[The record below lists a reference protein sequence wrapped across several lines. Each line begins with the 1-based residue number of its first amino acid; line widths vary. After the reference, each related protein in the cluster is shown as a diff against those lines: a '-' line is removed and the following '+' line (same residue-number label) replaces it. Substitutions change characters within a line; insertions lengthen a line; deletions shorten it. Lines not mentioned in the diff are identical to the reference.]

1 MNNKKIRFLTITAI
15 LGALATVFQMF
26 EIPVPVF
33 VPGFIKLDFSD
44 LPAILATFLVS
55 PVSGVIV
62 CLIKNVIHIATSSS
76 VGIGEL
82 ANFLTSVACVLPAGI
97 IYMLKPTKKMAVV
110 AMVIGALISG
120 IASIFVNYFI
130 TYPFYMSAFGLT
142 EGAIMG
148 MYSEVVALQSE
159 IFGISA
165 PPAVTLWDALIWF
178 NAPFTFLKFIVCS
191 IVVFFIYKPLA
202 KITKKSS

>member
-1 MNNKKIRFLTITAI
+1 MNDKKIRFLTITAI

-82 ANFLTSVACVLPAGI
+82 ANFLTSAACVLPAGI
-97 IYMLKPTKKMAVV
+97 IYLLNPTKKMAVV
-110 AMVIGALISG
+110 SMLAGAIISAV
-120 IASIFVNYFI
+120 ASIFVNYYI

-165 PPAVTLWDALIWF
+165 PPAVTLWDAFIWF
-178 NAPFTFLKFIVCS
+178 NAPFTFVKFAVCS
-191 IVVFFIYKPLA
+191 VVVFFIYKPLA
-202 KITKKSS
+202 KITK